1 MMKKIL
7 QPADTSRSAR
17 LPGVRIE
24 GSTLPVLVE
33 PAIATRRLARI
44 RILLVTLLVAAL
56 PSGVFAGPMSVAILP
71 ATPGVGDSID
81 IETTLLWSTAG
92 FSVMSAT
99 TTFTSAFEL
108 EINISVHSPAEGTV
122 VATVI
127 TDELHLTHLGVLPAG
142 EYSYTV
148 FEFDFPG
155 GSDPSVPAGSL
166 SGTFTVVPEPSSFAL
181 ALFGLSGLAI
191 GRRGKKTA

>member
-1 MMKKIL
+1 MMKKVL

-24 GSTLPVLVE
+24 GSTLPVLVD

-71 ATPGVGDSID
+71 ATPGVSDSL
-81 IETTLLWSTAG
+81 ETTLLWATAG
-92 FSVMSAT
+92 CSVMSAT

-108 EINISVHSPAEGTV
+108 EINISVHSPAEGTG

>member
-1 MMKKIL
+1 MKKKVL
-7 QPADTSRSAR
+7 RPTDTSNPAR
-17 LPGVRIE
+17 LPGRRVE
-24 GSTLPVLVE
+24 GSMLPALAH
-33 PAIATRRLARI
+33 PAIASRRLTRI
-44 RILLVTLLVAAL
+44 RILLAALLLAAL
-56 PSGVFAGPMSVAILP
+56 PSGVFAGPMSVTILP

-81 IETTLLWSTAG
+81 LETTLLWSTAG

-108 EINISVHSPAEGTV
+108 EINISVHSPEEGAV

-127 TDELHLTHLGVLPAG
+127 TDELHLTHLGLLSAG

-155 GSDPSVPAGSL
+155 GSDPSEPAGSL
-166 SGTFTVVPEPSSFAL
+166 SGTFTVVPEPSSLAL
-181 ALFGLSGLAI
+181 ALFGLSGLMI
-191 GRRGKKTA
+191 GRRGKKVA